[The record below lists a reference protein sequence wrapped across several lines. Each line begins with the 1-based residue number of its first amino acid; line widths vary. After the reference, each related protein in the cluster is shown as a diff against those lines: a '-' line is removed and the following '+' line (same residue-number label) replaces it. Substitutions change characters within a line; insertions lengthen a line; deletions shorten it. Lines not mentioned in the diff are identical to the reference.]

1 MELEEKEREGVTQG
15 VPLDIAEETST
26 IEVVEEEVKPE
37 IENTRNGMTGNLLGQ
52 AEGADHRMNRVIIVP
67 VVKPKEGAEEKNHQA
82 TIPKDS
88 LKQKRETGVLAWT
101 EIIEERGV

>member
-1 MELEEKEREGVTQG
+1 MEPEEKEREGVTQG

-37 IENTRNGMTGNLLGQ
+37 IENIRNGMTGNLLGQ
-52 AEGADHRMNRVIIVP
+52 AEGADHRMSKVTTVP
-67 VVKPKEGAEEKNHQA
+67 VVKPKEGAEEMNHQA

-101 EIIEERGV
+101 EIIEERRV